1 MKKRLFILLIAIV
14 LMVQLIPTT
23 ALAANETS
31 ASTKVYY
38 TYSKENSYEIE
49 IPAEINLNS
58 LPVLYIRAN
67 SVTLEDGYTLQVS
80 VSPGMFHSN
89 DRFILSL
96 TTNLAKQM
104 PCQLFVC
111 DEGTGTETALTS
123 TNRTVVTFKD
133 GDKYNSRYGALKIV
147 PEYNGMGLPSGDYK
161 GTLYFDIEVVPN
173 Q

>member
-1 MKKRLFILLIAIV
+1 MKKRLFILLMAMV

-38 TYSKENSYEIE
+38 TYSKENNYEIE
-49 IPAEINLNS
+49 IPAEININS
-58 LPVLYIRAN
+58 SSLLYIRAN
-67 SVTLEDGYTLQVS
+67 SVTLEDGYSLQVS
-80 VSPGMFHSN
+80 VNSASLQN
-89 DRFILSL
+89 DDRFTLFL

-111 DEGTGTETALTS
+111 DDGAGTEIALTS

-133 GDKYNSRYGALKIV
+133 GDKYNSKYGALKIV
-147 PEYNGMGLPSGDYK
+147 PEYSGRGLPSGDYK